1 MIPEVR
7 ACSIPAPH
15 HPALPHQSDIPR
27 ERRGPASP
35 PEGPIEGGVE
45 GPIKGGIKGP
55 LKELIPGGLG
65 ASGIDPEWSAGW
77 PELAD
82 WIIGSCDATVTAVG
96 AMSGPRPW
104 PAHPGTASISDRA
117 TTPEAFSVASE
128 IVTGTGRWGQLDP
141 RADGQPGWLDGE
153 RKQRP
158 PTYQET
164 RATLPALPGN
174 RRTPPAAVATEGV
187 APPRHLATER
197 APTGRQPL
205 HRLGGCARCSAGLS
219 AAVTAGRATAR
230 A

>member
-128 IVTGTGRWGQLDP
+128 IVTGRWGQPDP
-141 RADGQPGWLDGE
+141 RADGQPGWLAGE
-153 RKQRP
+153 P
-158 PTYQET
+158 
-164 RATLPALPGN
+164 
-174 RRTPPAAVATEGV
+174 
-187 APPRHLATER
+187 
-197 APTGRQPL
+197 APTGRGSRVPRPCHL
-205 HRLGGCARCSAGLS
+205 LTGERP
-219 AAVTAGRATAR
+219 GRGSDRGRSHLPWHA
-230 A
+230 